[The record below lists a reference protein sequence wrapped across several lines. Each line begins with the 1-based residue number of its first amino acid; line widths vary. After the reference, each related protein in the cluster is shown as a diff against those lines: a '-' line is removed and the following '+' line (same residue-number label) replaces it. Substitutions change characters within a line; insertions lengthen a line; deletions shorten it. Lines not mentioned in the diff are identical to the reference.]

1 MVTRVHRAAPDELLE
16 EIFRRESGRIL
27 ATVVRLLGDIDR
39 AEETL
44 QEATV
49 SAIENWRAT
58 GIPENPGGWLTTVA
72 KNRAIDL
79 IRRERNLESK
89 LTGLTRE
96 QALQELE
103 TLEHG
108 AIPDDR
114 LRLIFTCCHPELA
127 PENRVALTLR
137 LVGGLTTPEI
147 ARAFLVSEPTIAQRI
162 VRAKRTIRER
172 RIPYDV
178 PERSEIG
185 ARLSSVLSVLY
196 LIFNEG
202 YASHSSA
209 SLTRADL
216 CLEAIRMGAVIAELM
231 PAESEVLGVL
241 ALMELQA
248 SRNDAR
254 VGPDGDLILMADQD
268 RARWD
273 HMLIALGLE
282 HLERAARLGRA
293 GSYQLQARIAA
304 CHAVAITFALTD
316 WRKIASLYAELSRIA
331 PSPVIEMNRA
341 IAVSMADGPAAGLAI
356 LDRLMNEPSMRTYHL
371 MPATRADFLRRLDR
385 REEAAAEYRRA
396 LALVSNDRE
405 RDFLRARLAQCESQ

>member
-1 MVTRVHRAAPDELLE
+1 MARRAHRAAPDELLE

-27 ATVVRLLGDIDR
+27 ATVARLLGGLDR
-39 AEETL
+39 AEEIL

-49 SAIENWRAT
+49 CAIENWRAA

-72 KNRAIDL
+72 KNRAIDS
-79 IRRERNLESK
+79 IRREKNLESK
-89 LTGLTRE
+89 LIGLARE
-96 QALQELE
+96 QALQELQ

-114 LRLIFTCCHPELA
+114 LRLIFTCSHPELA

-137 LVGGLTTPEI
+137 LVGGLTTAEI
-147 ARAFLVSEPTIAQRI
+147 ARAFLVSDTTIAQRI

-202 YASHSSA
+202 YASHSGA
-209 SLTRADL
+209 SLTRVDL
-216 CLEAIRMGAVIAELM
+216 CLEAIRMGAVMAELM
-231 PAESEVLGVL
+231 PAESEVLGIL

-273 HMLIALGLE
+273 RMLIAQGLE
-282 HLERAARLGRA
+282 HLERASRLGPAR
-293 GSYQLQARIAA
+293 SYQLQARIAA
-304 CHAVAITFALTD
+304 CHAVAITFAVTD
-316 WRKIASLYAELSRIA
+316 WRKIASLYAELARIA

-341 IAVSMADGPAAGLAI
+341 IAVCMADGPAAGLEI
-356 LDRLMNEPSMRTYHL
+356 LDRLMREPSMRTYHL
-371 MPATRADFLRRLDR
+371 MPATRADFLRRLNR
-385 REEAAAEYRRA
+385 RDEAAAEYRRA